1 MLYPALVT
9 ALAVLGAFGAPLVL
23 AYRRAGSR
31 APGTLSPVGHI
42 APRVI
47 ENASIVYR
55 LGWVALA
62 PLLAWGLIGELWPAL
77 VYLVSVALG
86 LWLFYALRQ
95 PILQALDGAFVHDRS
110 ITLHEFI
117 ARCHG
122 NDARVRALA
131 AALTVFAIYGFIAA
145 LLIGLATMLRTI
157 FIGGGGGGG
166 GALADTFVVAIFV
179 AVAGGTLLSGRF
191 GILYATQIQLGLVY
205 LGLFAATVLLLYLQG
220 SAIGAMPLKGIV
232 ALLLIAL
239 VCAVVFFRRHGR
251 YLDTSVP
258 VGPAGG
264 AREREPFGVRLFI
277 RLLKVFNSLV
287 GILAMTLTVLAII
300 VAGFEVFLGGVPA
313 VAREGL
319 QALRGGT
326 SASAM
331 TLISLCLLPLLQPVV
346 DVVNWQRTAAFTTLR
361 DGDAYTDAAW
371 TAAFKTFGLT
381 YAREVPLMAL
391 FIVLI
396 GVLGG
401 LTLAGASAGRAT
413 QDFLAS
419 LLAQDNEVATA
430 VATLLLLGV
439 LSLAVATIGS
449 LFAAALDVVDGD
461 IVPTLQSWSIA
472 TADAGDGKR
481 AGARLLSGA
490 SIAILILV
498 TFLLAD
504 MRTPHTF
511 GVNGLLGAMLAFGA
525 VQMALVP
532 LALAPL
538 LRASGRFAS
547 LTSAWALAV
556 LAVGAA
562 ISIGFTIAGLVF
574 AQAAA
579 LPFAV
584 PACFGATTLLYLLA
598 SRVRKTAA
606 GTRPGSV
613 AD

>member
-1 MLYPALVT
+1 MLYPALVA
-9 ALAVLGAFGAPLVL
+9 ALAVLGAFVAPLVL
-23 AYRRAGSR
+23 AYRQTGSR
-31 APGTLSPVGHI
+31 APGTPVMHI

-47 ENASIVYR
+47 QNASIVYR

-62 PLLAWGLIGELWPAL
+62 PLLAWGIIGELWP
-77 VYLVSVALG
+77 VIIYLMSVALG
-86 LWLFYALRQ
+86 LWLFYALRG
-95 PILQALDGAFVHDRS
+95 PILRFLDDAFVHDRS

-122 NDARVRALA
+122 NDARVRVFA
-131 AALTVFAIYGFIAA
+131 AALTAFAIYGFIAS
-145 LLIGLATMLRTI
+145 LLIGLATVLRTI
-157 FIGGGGGGG
+157 FMGG

-179 AVAGGTLLSGRF
+179 VVAGSTLLSGRF
-191 GILYATQIQLGLVY
+191 GILYATQIQLGLIY
-205 LGLFAATVLLLYLQG
+205 LGLFAATVLLLYLQS
-220 SAIGAMPLKGIV
+220 SAIGAMPLKGVV

-239 VCAVVFFRRHGR
+239 VCTVVHFRRRAR
-251 YLDTSVP
+251 YLDTSVRP
-258 VGPAGG
+258 GPADG
-264 AREREPFGVRLFI
+264 AREREPFGVRLLI
-277 RLLKVFNSLV
+277 RLQKILNSLV

-319 QALRGGT
+319 EALQGGT

-331 TLISLCLLPLLQPVV
+331 TLLSLCLLPLLQPVV
-346 DVVNWQRTAAFTTLR
+346 DVVNWQRTAAFATLR
-361 DGDAYTDAAW
+361 DSGTNTDGAW
-371 TAAFKTFGLT
+371 TAAFRTFGLT

-391 FIVLI
+391 FVVLL

-401 LTLAGASAGRAT
+401 LTLAGASKGRAT

-430 VATLLLLGV
+430 TALLLLLGV

-449 LFAAALDVVDGD
+449 LFAAALEVLDGD
-461 IVPTLQSWSIA
+461 IVRTLRSWSIA
-472 TADAGDGKR
+472 NTDTADGKR
-481 AGARLLSGA
+481 SGGRLLSGV

-504 MRTPHTF
+504 MRTPHTS
-511 GVNGLLGAMLAFGA
+511 GLNGLLGAMLAFGSG
-525 VQMALVP
+525 QMVLVP

-538 LRASGRFAS
+538 LRASGQYAS
-547 LTSAWALAV
+547 LTSAGALAV

-562 ISIGFTIAGLVF
+562 ISVGFTIAGLLF

-579 LPFAV
+579 LAFAV
-584 PACFGATTLLYLLA
+584 PACLGATTLLFLIASLA
-598 SRVRKTAA
+598 RTNAA
-606 GTRPGSV
+606 GIKPSS
-613 AD
+613 ASD

>member
-1 MLYPALVT
+1 M
-9 ALAVLGAFGAPLVL
+9 
-23 AYRRAGSR
+23 
-31 APGTLSPVGHI
+31 PVGNI

-47 ENASIVYR
+47 QNASIVYR

-62 PLLAWGLIGELWPAL
+62 PLLAWGIIGELWP
-77 VYLVSVALG
+77 VTIYLVSVGLG
-86 LWLFYALRQ
+86 LWLFYALRR
-95 PILQALDGAFVHDRS
+95 PILQFLDGAFVHDRP

-122 NDARVRALA
+122 NDARVRAFA
-131 AALTVFAIYGFIAA
+131 AALTVFAIYGFIAS
-145 LLIGLATMLRTI
+145 LLIGLATVLRTI
-157 FIGGGGGGG
+157 FMGG

-179 AVAGGTLLSGRF
+179 VVAGGTLLSGRF
-191 GILYATQIQLGLVY
+191 EILYATQIQLGLIY
-205 LGLFAATVLLLYLQG
+205 LGLFSATVLLLYLQS
-220 SAIGAMPLKGIV
+220 SAIGAMPFKGIV

-239 VCAVVFFRRHGR
+239 VCAVVYLRRRAR
-251 YLDTSVP
+251 YLDTSVRP
-258 VGPAGG
+258 GPADG
-264 AREREPFGVRLFI
+264 AREREPFGVRLLI
-277 RLLKVFNSLV
+277 RLQKILNSLV
-287 GILAMTLTVLAII
+287 AILAMTLTVLAII
-300 VAGFEVFLGGVPA
+300 VAGFEIFLGGVPA

-319 QALRGGT
+319 EALQGGT

-331 TLISLCLLPLLQPVV
+331 TLLSLCLLPLLQPVV
-346 DVVNWQRTAAFTTLR
+346 DVVNWQRTAVFATLR
-361 DGDAYTDAAW
+361 DGGIYEDAAW
-371 TAAFKTFGLT
+371 TAAFRTFGLT

-391 FIVLI
+391 FVVLF

-401 LTLAGASAGRAT
+401 LTLTGASEGRAT

-419 LLAQDNEVATA
+419 LLAQENEVATA
-430 VATLLLLGV
+430 IASLLLLGV

-449 LFAAALDVVDGD
+449 LFGAALDVVDGD
-461 IVPTLQSWSIA
+461 IVLTLRSWSIA
-472 TADAGDGKR
+472 TTDTADGKR
-481 AGARLLSGA
+481 AGGRLMSGV
-490 SIAILILV
+490 SISILILV

-511 GVNGLLGAMLAFGA
+511 GLNGILGATLAFGS

-538 LRASGRFAS
+538 LRASGQFAS

-562 ISIGFTIAGLVF
+562 ISVGFTIAGLLF

-584 PACFGATTLLYLLA
+584 PASFGATTLLCLIASLA
-598 SRVRKTAA
+598 RKNAA
-606 GTRPGSV
+606 GIRPSS
-613 AD
+613 ASD